1 MSSLPRLQRKSNA
14 HLVICRLVDLGGTAK
29 LCSLIE
35 VLSPENRRPYK
46 IQNTVIDILVG
57 LRFIVCERD
66 VVKATAAGKNY
77 AGGQLSRPIPTG
89 AKYVGKV
96 ATPRTAP
103 DQKPLNLARF
113 ASPAV
118 YREGAFDHLKIPSLM
133 GNQRVLPNGEVVE

>member
-1 MSSLPRLQRKSNA
+1 MTSHVRLQRKSNA

-29 LCSLIE
+29 LSSLIE

-57 LRFIVCERD
+57 LGFVVCKRD
-66 VVKATAAGKNY
+66 VVEATAAGKDY
-77 AGGQLSRPIPTG
+77 AGSQLSRPIPTC

-96 ATPRTAP
+96 ATPRTVP
-103 DQKPLNLARF
+103 DPKPLNLARF
-113 ASPAV
+113 SSPAV

-133 GNQRVLPNGEVVE
+133 GSQRVLPSGEVVE

>member
-1 MSSLPRLQRKSNA
+1 MTSHVRLQRKSNA

-29 LCSLIE
+29 LSSLID

-57 LRFIVCERD
+57 LGFVVCERN
-66 VVKATAAGKNY
+66 VVKATAAGKDY
-77 AGGQLSRPIPTG
+77 AGNQLSRPIPTCV
-89 AKYVGKV
+89 KYVGKV

-103 DQKPLNLARF
+103 DHKPLNLARF
-113 ASPAV
+113 SSAV

-133 GNQRVLPNGEVVE
+133 GSQRVLPSGEVVE